1 MQRRDFVILVG
12 GAAAWPFSARA
23 QRPERVRRI
32 GILFG
37 GFSDDD
43 PEPPTRVEAFRRHLQ
58 QLGWTEGRNLQIDLR
73 IGAGDRERLR
83 EYAAELIGL
92 MPDVLSANGGAALT
106 ALVRQTRTIPI
117 VFANVFDPVE
127 GGAVESLARP
137 GGNVTG
143 FSNFEPPM
151 TGKWLELLKEIA
163 PAVNRVA
170 IMFDRGTYTRFRR
183 AVEDLAPSFHLQCVP
198 APVTNA
204 ADIEHAI
211 ELIGREPGGSLIVM
225 GTVAAAHRE
234 AIVRLAEEHRVPAA
248 YPFGYYVR
256 LGGLVS
262 YGVDGVDPW
271 RRAAPYVDRI
281 LRGAKPADLP
291 VQAPTKFELVINL
304 KAAKALGLT
313 VPATLL
319 ATADELIE

>member
-58 QLGWTEGRNLQIDLR
+58 HLGWTEGRNLQIDLR

-127 GGAVESLARP
+127 GGA
-137 GGNVTG
+137 
-143 FSNFEPPM
+143 
-151 TGKWLELLKEIA
+151 GKWLELLKEIA